1 MSPDFSPSK
10 LHVSCLSCSTSMQV
24 HGRKYTL
31 THSDTTGDLFL
42 SIGYHYD
49 LTGINVSKRDEV
61 LAEWI
66 TTKKGV
72 PILSGNV
79 YVSGGEFD
87 EQMAQRRFII
97 FQRELNLALSAMIYG
112 DHRLFRQYPELL
124 DANIFIQFNSIF
136 PAFNQTMY
144 YRTPRYYT
152 KNGA

>member
-1 MSPDFSPSK
+1 MFMSPDFNPSK
-10 LHVSCLSCSTSMQV
+10 LHVNCLSSSPSMQV
-24 HGRKYTL
+24 YGRKYTL

-49 LTGINVSKRDEV
+49 LKGINVSKRDEV
-61 LAEWI
+61 LAEWM
-66 TTKKGV
+66 TTKKGA

-87 EQMAQRRFII
+87 EQTAQRRFLI
-97 FQRELNLALSAMIYG
+97 FQRELNLALSAIIYG
-112 DHRLFRQYPELL
+112 DQRLFRQYPELL
-124 DANIFIQFNSIF
+124 DANIFIHFNSIF

-152 KNGA
+152 

>member
-1 MSPDFSPSK
+1 MNPDFNPSK
-10 LHVSCLSCSTSMQV
+10 LHVNCLPSSPSLQV
-24 HGRKYTL
+24 YGRKYTL

-61 LAEWI
+61 MAEWM
-66 TTKKGV
+66 TTKKGA

-87 EQMAQRRFII
+87 EQTAQRRFLI
-97 FQRELNLALSAMIYG
+97 FQRELNLALSAIIYG
-112 DHRLFRQYPELL
+112 DQCLFRQYPELL
-124 DANIFIQFNSIF
+124 DANIFIHFNSIY

-144 YRTPRYYT
+144 YRTPRHYT
-152 KNGA
+152 